1 MYAGRAEGDPVNTEE
16 IKWISYYGKDI
27 SAISCSFHEKLN
39 KFGFCLVLD
48 EYGADK
54 STKAQISILN
64 TVLEKQTP
72 NILLICPRHLMHS
85 WYRSVVTSN
94 GVDFKMISGSSKAI
108 TYFNENMPNTYII
121 AEEAL
126 ASDNSLMQRFA
137 DAGLTW
143 DLVIID
149 AGLSTSGIKCDL
161 YTEHLR
167 AKTEKL
173 VILSPIPCGYMQSYD
188 EIRGLVKSLLA
199 DESKAAAVDSISFD
213 KKTICFDPDTPVMRY
228 FDKSVY
234 NGEVSRNVTMLE
246 YEFSQDFISNSRR
259 LIDIKTGLPLYAQ
272 GGNIFE
278 EYGLEAKK
286 TYTKPSYNVADVQE
300 LRDVD
305 KKLDCFLTK
314 LDDVLKGSEN
324 RAVVYCVTGS
334 TILYLKKV
342 ISALYP
348 NINGLL
354 KIDRGD
360 IFNTRYDNFTNET
373 RDNARI
379 ILTVDK
385 IGSINPQVKNFTHI
399 FNYEL
404 PDSPV
409 IFEQRAARHGGKN
422 EQSREFIIFSDK
434 NNLLDSRMLSKVL
447 FGKIYKSIVAG
458 LPGRNVLF
466 DIPNAAQ
473 LITNGIRD
481 LQYVCSYTG
490 EVSNCHDVITQF
502 KADYN
507 ISPSID
513 ISTAV
518 KTHEYTKLKLDKIY
532 RAFGIENRIKEN
544 TTTDEKVLKPMIK
557 EALERFSGSLLYLD
571 EQQHIVALGGAE
583 LEESLYSEQFRAYK
597 ERCTTDDIS
606 SGIRAAQKMFENFI
620 TDNKNAELRLCVNE
634 LPDTVKMP
642 VLLNS
647 WRFLT
652 DNFMI
657 QETFRQFMKK
667 YNEGVM

>member
-1 MYAGRAEGDPVNTEE
+1 MNTEE
-16 IKWISYYGKDI
+16 IKWISYYGKNVGT
-27 SAISCSFHEKLN
+27 ISCSFHEKMN

-48 EYGADK
+48 EYGSDIASK
-54 STKAQISILN
+54 VQISILD
-64 TVLEKQTP
+64 TVLSKQTP
-72 NILLICPRHLMHS
+72 NILLICPRHLMHG
-85 WYRSVVTSN
+85 WYRSIVTEN

-108 TYFNENMPNTYII
+108 SYFNENMPNTYII

-126 ASDNSLMQRFA
+126 KADNPLLEKFA
-137 DAGLTW
+137 EAGLTW

-149 AGLSTSGIKCDL
+149 AELSTSGIDAAGFTGHIK
-161 YTEHLR
+161 

-173 VILSPIPCGYMQSYD
+173 LVLSPVPCGYQQDYD
-188 EIRGLVKSLLA
+188 NIRALVKGLLA
-199 DESKAAAVDSISFD
+199 DEQKAAAVDSIAFD
-213 KKTICFDPDTPVMRY
+213 ENTIRFNPDTPVMRY

-234 NGEVSRNVTMLE
+234 NGEVSRNVVLLE
-246 YEFSQDFISNSRR
+246 YEFEQDFISGLRR
-259 LIDIKTGLPLYAQ
+259 LIDIKTGLPLYPH

-286 TYTKPSYNVADVQE
+286 IYTKPTYNIADVAE
-300 LRDVD
+300 LRSVD
-305 KKLDCFLTK
+305 KKLDCFLNK
-314 LDDVLKGSEN
+314 LDEVLSGAEN
-324 RAVVYCVTGS
+324 KAVVYCVTGS
-334 TILYLKKV
+334 TIQYLNKV
-342 ISALYP
+342 INALYP
-348 NINGLL
+348 NISGLV

-360 IFNTRYDNFTNET
+360 IFNTRYDNFTGEI

-379 ILTVDK
+379 VLTVDNV
-385 IGSINPQVKNFTHI
+385 GSVDPQTKTFTHI

-409 IFEQRAARHGGKN
+409 VFEQRASRHGINN
-422 EQSREFIIFSDK
+422 EQAREFIVFCDK
-434 NNLLDSRMLSKVL
+434 NKLFDSRMLSKVL

-466 DIPNAAQ
+466 DLPNAAQ
-473 LITNGIRD
+473 LVTDAVRD

-490 EVSNCHDVITQF
+490 EVSNCHDLITQF
-502 KADYN
+502 RSDYN
-507 ISPSID
+507 ITTDID
-513 ISTAV
+513 ISTAA

-532 RAFGIENRIKEN
+532 RAFGIENRIKDGS
-544 TTTDEKVLKPMIK
+544 TDEKTLRGMIK
-557 EALERFSGSLLYLD
+557 ESLERFKDSLICLD
-571 EQQHIVALGGAE
+571 EQQHIVPLGGEE
-583 LEESLYSEQFRAYK
+583 LLRCLESEQYNLYK
-597 ERCTTDDIS
+597 QQCASSDIS
-606 SGIRAAQKMFENFI
+606 TGIKSAQKGFENFI
-620 TDNKNAELRLCVNE
+620 SENKSAELRISVNQ

-647 WRFLT
+647 WRYLT

>member
-54 STKAQISILN
+54 STKAQISILD

-314 LDDVLKGSEN
+314 LDDVLKGSDN

-379 ILTVDK
+379 VLTVDK

-571 EQQHIVALGGAE
+571 EQQHIVALGGEE

-634 LPDTVKMP
+634 LPNTVKMP

>member
-1 MYAGRAEGDPVNTEE
+1 MNTEE

-54 STKAQISILN
+54 STKAQISILD

-85 WYRSVVTSN
+85 WYRSVVTST

-379 ILTVDK
+379 VLTVDK

-502 KADYN
+502 RADYN

>member
-379 ILTVDK
+379 VLTVDK

-502 KADYN
+502 RADYN

>member
-54 STKAQISILN
+54 STKAQISILD

-85 WYRSVVTSN
+85 WYHSVVTSN

-379 ILTVDK
+379 VLTVDK

-502 KADYN
+502 RADYN
-507 ISPSID
+507 ISPLID

>member
-54 STKAQISILN
+54 STKAQISILD

-234 NGEVSRNVTMLE
+234 NCEVSRNVTMLE

-314 LDDVLKGSEN
+314 LDDVLKDSEN

-379 ILTVDK
+379 VLTVDK